1 MVPFTLLAQRGC
13 TSHASLA
20 LSLTAEFAPLRAER
34 AEVALDELAVWLEG
48 ARDDGPEGQLHA
60 AADLVGAHL
69 EALALDCAID
79 DLRLDRVVIGGA
91 GHPLLLAVASVEAG
105 RRAGLAL
112 GVVAGADGAFV
123 AHQRLAEPLVVDSA
137 TGRVVDVRSFT
148 SPVAWQCS
156 HQVVA
161 RILNRIGERAER
173 LGQVAWALR
182 AAELR
187 LALPFEGKTRERLE
201 ADLRR
206 ARARLN

>member
-13 TSHASLA
+13 TSHASLV

-48 ARDDGPEGQLHA
+48 ARDD
-60 AADLVGAHL
+60 
-69 EALALDCAID
+69 
-79 DLRLDRVVIGGA
+79 
-91 GHPLLLAVASVEAG
+91 
-105 RRAGLAL
+105 
-112 GVVAGADGAFV
+112 
-123 AHQRLAEPLVVDSA
+123 AEPLLVDTA

-173 LGQVAWALR
+173 LGHVAWALR

-206 ARARLN
+206 IRARLN

>member
-13 TSHASLA
+13 TSPGSLA

-34 AEVALDELAVWLEG
+34 AGLALDELAAWLGG
-48 ARDDGPEGQLHA
+48 ARHDGPEGQLHA
-60 AADLVGAHL
+60 AADMLGAHL

-79 DLRLDRVVIGGA
+79 DLLLDRVVIGGA

-112 GVVAGADGAFV
+112 GVVAGVDGAFV
-123 AHQRLAEPLVVDSA
+123 GHQRLAEPLVVDAA
-137 TGRVVDVRSFT
+137 TGRVLDARSL
-148 SPVAWQCS
+148 PALVAWQCS

-173 LGQVAWALR
+173 LGHVAWALR

-187 LALPFEGKTRERLE
+187 LALPFEGSTRERLE

-206 ARARLN
+206 VRARLN

>member
-13 TSHASLA
+13 TSPASLA

-34 AEVALDELAVWLEG
+34 AELALDELAAWLGG

-60 AADLVGAHL
+60 AADMLGAHL

-79 DLRLDRVVIGGA
+79 DLLLDRVVIGRA

-112 GVVAGADGAFV
+112 GVVAGVDGAFV
-123 AHQRLAEPLVVDSA
+123 AHQRLAEPLVVDAA
-137 TGRVVDVRSFT
+137 TGRMLDARSLPA
-148 SPVAWQCS
+148 PVAWQCS

-173 LGQVAWALR
+173 LGHVAWALR

-187 LALPFEGKTRERLE
+187 LALPFEGSTRERLE

-206 ARARLN
+206 VRARLN

>member
-13 TSHASLA
+13 TSPACLA

-48 ARDDGPEGQLHA
+48 ARNDGPEGQLHT

-69 EALALDCAID
+69 EALVLDCAID
-79 DLRLDRVVIGGA
+79 DLLLDRVVIGRA
-91 GHPLLLAVASVEAG
+91 GHPLLLAVAAVEAG

-112 GVVAGADGAFV
+112 GVVAGVDGAFV
-123 AHQRLAEPLVVDSA
+123 AHQRLAEPLVVDGA
-137 TGRVVDVRSFT
+137 TGRVLDARSLPA
-148 SPVAWQCS
+148 PVAWQCS

-173 LGQVAWALR
+173 LGHIAWALC

-187 LALPFEGKTRERLE
+187 LILPFEGATRERLE
-201 ADLRR
+201 PDLRR
-206 ARARLN
+206 VRARLN

>member
-13 TSHASLA
+13 TSHANLA
-20 LSLTAEFAPLRAER
+20 LALAAEFGPLRTELAD
-34 AEVALDELAVWLEG
+34 AALDGLAAWMEA

-60 AADLVGAHL
+60 AADVIGAHL
-69 EALALDCAID
+69 EAIALDAAID
-79 DLRLDRVVIGGA
+79 DLLLDRVVIGRV
-91 GHPLLLAVASVEAG
+91 GHPLLLAVVTVEAA

-112 GVVAGADGAFV
+112 GVVAGVDGAFV
-123 AHQRLAEPLVVDSA
+123 AHQRLPDPLLVEAA
-137 TGRVVDVRSFT
+137 TGRVVDARSLEGQ
-148 SPVAWQCS
+148 VAWQCC

-173 LGQVAWALR
+173 LGHLVWALR

-187 LALPFEGKTRERLE
+187 LALPFEAGTRERLE

-206 ARARLN
+206 VRSRLN

>member
-13 TSHASLA
+13 TSPASLA

-34 AEVALDELAVWLEG
+34 AELALDELAARLGG
-48 ARDDGPEGQLHA
+48 ARHDRPEGQLHA
-60 AADLVGAHL
+60 AADMLGAHL

-79 DLRLDRVVIGGA
+79 DLLLDRVVIGSA

-112 GVVAGADGAFV
+112 GVVAGVDGAFV
-123 AHQRLAEPLVVDSA
+123 AHQRLAEPLVVDAA
-137 TGRVVDVRSFT
+137 TGRVLDARSLPA
-148 SPVAWQCS
+148 PVAWQCS

-173 LGQVAWALR
+173 LGHVAWALR

-187 LALPFEGKTRERLE
+187 LALPFEGSTRKRLE

-206 ARARLN
+206 VRARLN